1 MLLLNQAFMMLW
13 EAILENAMLV
23 GTLFLL
29 LLITW
34 SYWGIVGRHQ
44 KLAYRFT
51 TVLAAIAAGIGFF
64 TLPLFFNS
72 SLGSLNYWVDWAFHL
87 AMVAALFVYA
97 YVVILPL
104 ITGLAGLTKRS
115 A

>member
-23 GTLFLL
+23 GALFLL

-34 SYWGIVGRHQ
+34 SYRCVAGRHQ

-51 TVLAAIAAGIGFF
+51 SVLAAITAGVGFF

-72 SLGSLNYWVDWAFHL
+72 SLESLNYWVDWVFHL
-87 AMVAALFVYA
+87 VMVAALFVYA

-104 ITGLAGLTKRS
+104 INGLANRS
-115 A
+115 S

>member
-23 GTLFLL
+23 GALFLL

-34 SYWGIVGRHQ
+34 SYWGIAGRHQ

-51 TVLAAIAAGIGFF
+51 SVLAAITAGIGFF
-64 TLPLFFNS
+64 TLPLFFIPS
-72 SLGSLNYWVDWAFHL
+72 IKKINYRF
-87 AMVAALFVYA
+87 
-97 YVVILPL
+97 
-104 ITGLAGLTKRS
+104 T
-115 A
+115 